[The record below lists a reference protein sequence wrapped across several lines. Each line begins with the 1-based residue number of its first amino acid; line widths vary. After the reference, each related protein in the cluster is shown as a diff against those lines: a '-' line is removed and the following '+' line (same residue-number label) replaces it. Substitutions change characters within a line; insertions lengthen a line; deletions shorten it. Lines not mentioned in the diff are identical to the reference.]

1 MPLYEFRC
9 SDCGMF
15 DLWRIMAEC
24 SDPAYC
30 PDCDQPAQR
39 VFSAPAVLS
48 GALRLKQEN
57 REPQLVKREIEPK
70 ASRVKNHAGSRP
82 WMIGH

>member
-9 SDCGMF
+9 SDCGIF
-15 DLWRIMAEC
+15 DLWRPMAE
-24 SDPAYC
+24 SSHAAYC
-30 PDCDQPAQR
+30 PDCEQPGQR
-39 VFSAPAVLS
+39 IFSAPAVLS
-48 GALRLKQEN
+48 GSLRLKQEI

-70 ASRVKNHAGSRP
+70 PSRVKNHTGSRP